1 MQSLPEPVVEPSPN
15 FGTEAGRDRT
25 IGDYPPE
32 QSLPGYRT
40 TADKLRSVGN
50 QAGTVRPLSWWA
62 IRS

>member
-32 QSLPGYRT
+32 QSRQVNTHLCVSSCIQFNAEYVTPE
-40 TADKLRSVGN
+40 
-50 QAGTVRPLSWWA
+50 
-62 IRS
+62 